1 MARVIVTRVD
11 EDYAFEAVD
20 AIGQKMRMDIPTEQG
35 GHDSG
40 LRPMQTLLTAL
51 GGCSAVDVVM
61 ILKKQK
67 ETLTHLEIIIDG
79 EREVGKEPAL
89 WKEIHM
95 IFKLKGSMSQE
106 RAEKACALSLDK
118 YCSVAATL
126 RAAGATITWSVEL

>member
-20 AIGQKMRMDIPTEQG
+20 AIGQKMRMDIPAEQG

-67 ETLTHLEIIIDG
+67 ETLTHLEIVIDG

-106 RAEKACALSLDK
+106 RAEKACALSLEK

>member
-67 ETLTHLEIIIDG
+67 EALTHLEIVIDG